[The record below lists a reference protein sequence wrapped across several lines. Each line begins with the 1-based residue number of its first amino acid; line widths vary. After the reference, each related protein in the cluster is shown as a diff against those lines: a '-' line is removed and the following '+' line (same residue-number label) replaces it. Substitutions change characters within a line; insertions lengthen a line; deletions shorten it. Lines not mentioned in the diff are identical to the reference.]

1 MDQVPEFVSA
11 FFILTALLTLYLFF
25 RAAFNSRIVVFILLA
40 WLSLQG
46 FIASTGFYTL
56 TDAFPPRLLLG
67 ILPPLVF
74 IVVLFVSPKGRL
86 FIDGLD
92 LKALILV
99 HMVRIPVE
107 LVLFWLFSFGTIPQ
121 LMTFE
126 GRNFDVLSGISAL
139 PVYYFGFIKKSLD
152 IKFILAWN
160 YICLALLANIVI
172 HALYSF
178 PYPFQLLAFDQPNI
192 ALLYFPFLWLP
203 AVVVP
208 LVLFSHLAAIRQLRR
223 KQ

>member
-172 HALYSF
+172 HALFSF